1 MNLRFFTWRQTVS
14 TFDQIFAPGT
24 DEIQAGDEP
33 EPFIIEDILASIR
46 SAAAPKY
53 SGWPELDRLG
63 VMFHPKELALIGA
76 RTGHGKTTVLINLLI
91 NWLQSHP
98 DESILFYSYEIP
110 VDAIFMKM
118 SATLARKELGAR
130 WTFYD
135 IRNHIISDGESS
147 GGKDVEELEAAM
159 SMTAD
164 MQDRFFP
171 IYRPQWTADVLDKH
185 ARATAARLGNVGAIL
200 VDYLQLVPAPPG
212 RYERRDVEVSA
223 VARVLKRLAVDLSV
237 PVVAAAQMSRES
249 IAGSVI
255 PPGRPFDA
263 MPVQEAI
270 KARRPQLHH
279 LREGGSEQEAD
290 LVLGL
295 LNYRADFVADREDAG
310 VEDREIPGP
319 LDLLVLKNRYGNL
332 GVVSLVLEGTT
343 GLIHGLSFRH
353 DSEAAT

>member
-1 MNLRFFTWRQTVS
+1 MS
-14 TFDQIFAPGT
+14 TIDQILAPT
-24 DEIQAGDEP
+24 RDKLKSIEEP
-33 EPFIIEDILASIR
+33 EPFIIENVLASIR
-46 SAAAPKY
+46 TAAAPKL
-53 SGWPELDRLG
+53 SGWPELDKLG
-63 VMFHPKELALIGA
+63 VKFHPKELALIGA

-91 NWLQSHP
+91 NWLQAHP
-98 DESILFYSYEIP
+98 DETILFYSYEIP
-110 VDAIFMKM
+110 IDAIFMKL
-118 SATLARKELGAR
+118 SGTLARKELGAQ
-130 WTFYD
+130 WAFYD
-135 IRNHIISDGESS
+135 IRDHITSNGENSA
-147 GGKDVEELEAAM
+147 GMAVEELEAAM
-159 SMTAD
+159 SMTGEW
-164 MQDRFFP
+164 QDRFLP
-171 IYRPQWTADVLDKH
+171 IYQPQWSADVLDRH
-185 ARATAARLGNVGAIL
+185 ARATAARLGNVGGIL

-223 VARVLKRLAVDLSV
+223 VARILKRLAVDLSV

-255 PPGRPFDA
+255 PTGRPFDA

-295 LNYRADFVADREDAG
+295 LNYRADFVSDREDAG
-310 VEDREIPGP
+310 AEDRDAPGP

-332 GVVSLVLEGTT
+332 GVVSLVLEGQT

-353 DSEAAT
+353 DSESAV